1 MDHQAHDKNS
11 KSITEREYNYRAT
24 MFRTNLKEKKWR
36 IAGND
41 MKIDHT

>member
-11 KSITEREYNYRAT
+11 KSIKECEYNYRAT
-24 MFRTNLKEKKWR
+24 MFRNLKEKKWR

>member
-11 KSITEREYNYRAT
+11 KSIKECEYNYRAT
-24 MFRTNLKEKKWR
+24 TMFRNLKEKKWR